1 MVSSASGPA
10 SRAVIATNSATPIRV
25 KPHTGSSTQ
34 PGTYTITKEITSRAL
49 RAQLAGTMFPN
60 IPRLHEKVFPTSRM
74 QASIEFSMEALK
86 SGADPLYSNRQWTG
100 WDQLPNHTDPLRDEA
115 VCTIFN
121 RIVAVVA
128 QSFNSLQKEESSYLR
143 PRQWTAA
150 FANSPHGNTAHPTTE
165 ACQRKPDGVLLPVG
179 LDIKDARTS
188 KLDSFL
194 EIKSTQNATGLS
206 SSQNQLAE
214 NVRLAFSSQDDRCF
228 VLGLTLVQ
236 SNLRLW
242 LFDHSGVLQSELID
256 IHQRPEDFVHILCGF
271 AFGSRSTLGY
281 DSTMATDKDGRRWI
295 NFCDE
300 PYEILETLYI
310 DDVIRGRGTV
320 VLRVRAKDST
330 ENNILKSS
338 WIDILRPE
346 KEYDLLAKAEHVHGI
361 AHMIKHDVVKVDG
374 IIDSTQIIRDELGL
388 KYAKGKKPV
397 EIRQHHRLLLRECGL
412 SLSKFATRR
421 ELLSIF
427 VDAIKGTFSH
437 LYSIKMSSLIQ
448 PQSSQGHV

>member
-1 MVSSASGPA
+1 
-10 SRAVIATNSATPIRV
+10 
-25 KPHTGSSTQ
+25 
-34 PGTYTITKEITSRAL
+34 
-49 RAQLAGTMFPN
+49 
-60 IPRLHEKVFPTSRM
+60 
-74 QASIEFSMEALK
+74 MEALQ
-86 SGADPLYSNRQWTG
+86 SGADPLYSNSQWTG

-115 VCTIFN
+115 VCATFN
-121 RIVAVVA
+121 KIVTVVA

-143 PRQWTAA
+143 PRRWTAA

-188 KLDSFL
+188 QLDSFL
-194 EIKSTQNATGLS
+194 EIKSAQDPTGLT
-206 SSQNQLAE
+206 SSQSQLAE

-228 VLGLTLVQ
+228 VLGLTLVR
-236 SNLRLW
+236 SDLRLW
-242 LFDHSGVLQSELID
+242 LFDHSGVLQSKPID
-256 IHQRPEDFVHILCGF
+256 IHKRPKDFVHILCGF

-281 DSTMATDKDGRRWI
+281 DSTMTTDKDGRRWI

-346 KEYDLLAKAEHVHGI
+346 KEYELLAKAKDVNGI
-361 AHMIKHDVVKVDG
+361 AHMIKHDVV
-374 IIDSTQIIRDELGL
+374 IIDSTRIIRDELGL
-388 KYAKGKKPV
+388 KYAKGKKRV
-397 EIRQHHRLLLRECGL
+397 EFRQHHRLLLRECGL

-427 VDAIKGTFSH
+427 IDAIKGTLSRP
-437 LYSIKMSSLIQ
+437 YSIEMSSLIQ
-448 PQSSQGHV
+448 PAKLTRTCMKKSKSYIAISVTRIFSYTTTRRINLETATGF